1 MTRPITSIRDGRSA
15 SHAADVAPEGAGQ
28 PTDPAGPTG
37 RLSSWLANTTLDD
50 VPAPVG
56 ERAEEGKSQ
65 QDIYDEITTLYP
77 DWVSHQ
83 SWLMF
88 NFPALQSSDR

>member
-15 SHAADVAPEGAGQ
+15 SHAADVAPDGAGQ

-50 VPAPVG
+50 VPAPVR
-56 ERAEEGKSQ
+56 ERAKHLILDGVACALVGAQ
-65 QDIYDEITTLYP
+65 LP
-77 DWVSHQ
+77 VSRVGSLQRTEQ
-83 SWLMF
+83 SL
-88 NFPALQSSDR
+88 